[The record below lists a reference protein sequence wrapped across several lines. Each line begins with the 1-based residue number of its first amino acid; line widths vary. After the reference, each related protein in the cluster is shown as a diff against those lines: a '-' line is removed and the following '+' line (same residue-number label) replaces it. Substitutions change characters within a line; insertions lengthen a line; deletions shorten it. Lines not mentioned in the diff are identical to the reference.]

1 MAATNTTAMEPKKS
15 TRSKKAAAKTTQT
28 TEQKLVQLLADTSV
42 QIFPFSRLTRSDLN
56 TRIIAH
62 TDREVEEMAD
72 SIEAVG
78 ILQNLIGVD
87 QPDGTIGIVG
97 GEGRRRGTGILVLR
111 GVVDADTP
119 FVPVKILPVELA
131 VAASMIE
138 NGRRKNMHPA
148 EQIIGFR
155 TLQQE
160 GKTPSQIGALMAFHP
175 RHVQRCLKLAN
186 LAPALLDALARDEL
200 ELEQCE
206 ALTLADSHERQMQ
219 VWEDAKAQW
228 NGRAPVAHTL
238 RKMATDD
245 KMPISHPMYVFV
257 GEDAYTAAG
266 GELTADLFSDK
277 DSTFVD
283 AALVRSLLD
292 GKLTVLA
299 ARLKQEQ
306 GWGWAEFR
314 MTELR
319 GHGEDKEQYRFAM
332 PQGVL
337 SDDEQQ
343 RVRELEDAMDGCA
356 AYEDEY
362 ELQQMIDDI
371 YCEATYREATP
382 EFRAAHGIW
391 VSWNG
396 SDFQVQPG
404 IRRLTEEDRQQE
416 EEARQTHENA
426 NNVITYTTP
435 EIPADAYPATLV
447 KAMSAE
453 RTLAVQAELAGRPDV
468 SVALLTWT
476 LCLSMFDRSYG
487 HRREPLKASVTT
499 NQHLLASLAPSGEEG
514 KALMS
519 LKAQREAIQM
529 TLPENWHL
537 DFTWLL
543 TWPAEQ
549 INALL
554 GFCAAHGINGLQERL
569 YNRTEKSE
577 LDGLEAALDFDLRNW
592 WQPDAENYFGKLKI
606 IQIGRAYEDAGM
618 ADRAGEVVKLKRRDA
633 AQAAAKDLSA
643 VGWVPDWMVRSAPV
657 EQADEAAQ
665 TVTET
670 TDNAA

>member
-1 MAATNTTAMEPKKS
+1 MVASNSTAKTP
-15 TRSKKAAAKTTQT
+15 RSKKSAAKTAQT
-28 TEQKLVQLLADTSV
+28 TEQKLVQLLADTPV
-42 QIFPFSRLTRSDLN
+42 QIFPFSRLTRSELN

-62 TDREVEEMAD
+62 TDGEVEEMAN

-160 GKTPSQIGALMAFHP
+160 GKTPSQIGALMGFHP

-337 SDDEQQ
+337 TDDEQQ

-362 ELQQMIDDI
+362 ELQQTIDDI

-391 VSWNG
+391 VSWDG

-404 IRRLTEEDRQQE
+404 IRRLTEEDRHQE
-416 EEARQTHENA
+416 EEARQARENA
-426 NNVITYTTP
+426 SNVITYTTP

-476 LCLSMFDRSYG
+476 LCMNMFQRPSYG
-487 HRREPLKASVTT
+487 HRQQPLKASVTSS
-499 NQHLLASLAPSGEEG
+499 QHFLSTLAPSGEAG

-519 LKAQREAIQM
+519 LKAQREAIQA
-529 TLPENWHL
+529 TLPENWHM

-549 INALL
+549 VNALL

-643 VGWVPDWMVRSAPV
+643 VGWVPDWMVRSAPA
-657 EQADEAAQ
+657 EQADEATE

-670 TDNAA
+670 TDHAA

>member
-1 MAATNTTAMEPKKS
+1 MVATNITAMEPKKS
-15 TRSKKAAAKTTQT
+15 TRSKKAAAKTTKT
-28 TEQKLVQLLADTSV
+28 TEQKLVQLLADTPV

-62 TDREVEEMAD
+62 TDSEVEEMAD

-97 GEGRRRGTGILVLR
+97 GENRRRGTGILVLR

-119 FVPVKILPVELA
+119 FVPVKVLPVELA

-160 GKTPSQIGALMAFHP
+160 GKTPSQIGALMGFHP

-186 LAPALLDALARDEL
+186 LAPTLLDALARDEL

-219 VWEDAKAQW
+219 IWADAKAQW
-228 NGRAPVAHTL
+228 NGRTPVAQTL

-245 KMPISHPMYVFV
+245 KMPLSHPMFVFV

-277 DSTFVD
+277 DSTFAD
-283 AALVRSLLD
+283 ATLVRSLLD

-332 PQGVL
+332 PAPVL
-337 SDDEQQ
+337 TAEEEQRVSTLEAEMEAAESYDDEYAIQQ
-343 RVRELEDAMDGCA
+343 K
-356 AYEDEY
+356 
-362 ELQQMIDDI
+362 IDDI

-391 VSWNG
+391 VSWDG
-396 SDFQVQPG
+396 SNFQVQPG

-416 EEARQTHENA
+416 EQTRQVQQ
-426 NNVITYTTP
+426 NNVVTYTAP

-476 LCLSMFDRSYG
+476 LCMNMFRRSSYG
-487 HRREPLKASVTT
+487 HRQQPLKASVTT
-499 NQHLLASLAPSGEEG
+499 SQHFLSTLAPTGDEG

-519 LKAQREAIQM
+519 LKAQHEAFQA
-529 TLPENWHL
+529 TLPENWDQ
-537 DFTWLL
+537 DFAWLL
-543 TWPAEQ
+543 TWSAEKV
-549 INALL
+549 NALL

-577 LDGLEAALDFDLRNW
+577 LDGLETALDFDLRNW

-606 IQIGRAYEDAGM
+606 TQIGRAYEDAGM
-618 ADRAGEVVKLKRRDA
+618 ADRAGEVVKLRRRDA
-633 AQAAAKDLSA
+633 ALAAAKDLNA
-643 VGWVPDWMVRSAPV
+643 VGWVPDWMVRSAPA
-657 EQADEAAQ
+657 ELADEATG

-670 TDNAA
+670 TDHAA

>member
-28 TEQKLVQLLADTSV
+28 TEQKLVQLLADTPV

-499 NQHLLASLAPSGEEG
+499 NQHLLASLAPSG
-514 KALMS
+514 K
-519 LKAQREAIQM
+519 R
-529 TLPENWHL
+529 
-537 DFTWLL
+537 
-543 TWPAEQ
+543 
-549 INALL
+549 
-554 GFCAAHGINGLQERL
+554 
-569 YNRTEKSE
+569 
-577 LDGLEAALDFDLRNW
+577 
-592 WQPDAENYFGKLKI
+592 
-606 IQIGRAYEDAGM
+606 
-618 ADRAGEVVKLKRRDA
+618 VKPSCR
-633 AQAAAKDLSA
+633 
-643 VGWVPDWMVRSAPV
+643 
-657 EQADEAAQ
+657 
-665 TVTET
+665 
-670 TDNAA
+670 